1 MEGEGMSWM
10 FRKVSVYSNLS
21 KAIKLDSNIEIAL
34 CPLKWDIGEDER
46 LGKMGPL
53 A

>member
-10 FRKVSVYSNLS
+10 LRKVSV
-21 KAIKLDSNIEIAL
+21 L